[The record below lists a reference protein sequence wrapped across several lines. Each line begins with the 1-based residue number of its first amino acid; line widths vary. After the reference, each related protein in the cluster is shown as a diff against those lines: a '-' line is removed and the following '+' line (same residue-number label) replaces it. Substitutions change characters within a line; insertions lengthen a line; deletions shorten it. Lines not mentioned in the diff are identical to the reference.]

1 MAPILTP
8 ETLSKSVVSPLIL
21 LSKDVVPNIRINAAK
36 ALKIVIP
43 LLKDKSVDVRVK
55 FNWEIIVY
63 RCAKKL

>member
-1 MAPILTP
+1 MAPIFTP

>member
-1 MAPILTP
+1 VAPIFTP

>member
-1 MAPILTP
+1 VAPILTP